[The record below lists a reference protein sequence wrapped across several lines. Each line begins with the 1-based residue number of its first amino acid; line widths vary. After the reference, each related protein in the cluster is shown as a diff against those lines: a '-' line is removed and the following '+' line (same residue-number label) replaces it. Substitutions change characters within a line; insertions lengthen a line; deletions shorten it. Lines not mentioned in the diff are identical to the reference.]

1 METIPLGRQ
10 IPLEKRC
17 GVGRRHEE
25 MRKCLEVGAQGGI
38 TGLGTDWG
46 EEGRWWWLELA
57 PSATSCESLCTSLPS
72 SMISAI
78 RWAGCCQRGWE
89 YLHHGKMDDITKQGF
104 SPREPVIRFC
114 Y

>member
-17 GVGRRHEE
+17 DVGRRHEE
-25 MRKCLEVGAQGGI
+25 MRKCLEVEAQGGI

-57 PSATSCESLCTSLPS
+57 PCATSCESLCTSLPS
-72 SMISAI
+72 STIS
-78 RWAGCCQRGWE
+78 
-89 YLHHGKMDDITKQGF
+89 MDDMTKQGF
-104 SPREPVIRFC
+104 SPREPVIRYLPLSEGERRNGRWVRFRS
-114 Y
+114 